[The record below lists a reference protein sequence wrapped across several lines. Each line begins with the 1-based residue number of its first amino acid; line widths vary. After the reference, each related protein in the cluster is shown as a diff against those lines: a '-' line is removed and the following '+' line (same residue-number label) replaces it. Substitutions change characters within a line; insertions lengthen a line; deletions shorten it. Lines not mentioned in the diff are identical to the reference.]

1 MHPFPQN
8 RAGGVTIL
16 IVKIIIYALTF
27 AIVLAVAAAIVAL
40 SLAVAPP
47 EAKSS
52 RLAVL
57 AIALSGLA
65 VAGGVVYLAEKLTNL
80 GKGVGSMVTQL
91 VVETFKKHQWE
102 AGKKVGIEE
111 GIETGRKEGIETGR
125 KEGIETGRKEGI
137 AEGVQ
142 EGQQREREAWQG
154 WHARQEAAFREGRPF
169 DEPPPGAA

>member
-1 MHPFPQN
+1 MHTPKKAGSRCHLIPQN

-111 GIETGRKEGIETGR
+111 GIA
-125 KEGIETGRKEGI
+125 TGRKEGI
-137 AEGVQ
+137 AEGLQ